1 MTKDWELVQDE
12 IKELSFVQKKPL
24 EEVKE
29 LMERKHKFRASTR
42 AYRMR
47 LKEWGIM
54 RHKPRR
60 ATKSRH
66 KARLP
71 SEQSSDGN
79 AGNDNESSEFAEP
92 ISTDSTSREH
102 CTKTGGWQV
111 VASLPTLI
119 ADEAGTVAQPT
130 FLGLLNQPQDLRPSF
145 EETSS
150 QDSRQA
156 SDIVLDMVGAVLD
169 GDLQKLEKLIVD
181 NVDHINHPIGLPFDE
196 AGARFV
202 GHPALSEMV
211 ILQHPNQTV
220 FDIAC
225 GMPCGPIIWVL
236 LAYGAKGSKH
246 PLGTDLALHNAIK
259 NGRTYTVQA
268 LLQPGRSEVNGL
280 PGSSW
285 TPLRQAVFW
294 NVPDIVRILLN
305 RGANVEDAGPSPEK
319 PGVHTALQLCLLH
332 RMKIYTDPAA
342 RKNCHTL
349 LEMLLSAGA
358 NVHRKPPEHV
368 AQSNFGMFIMALQN
382 RPYWAAKLSSDEL
395 ECLRL
400 FVCKG
405 ASFPPFFGGYP
416 CKSLCRDKFEHQA
429 LWHSTPTFARWLID
443 TFVPT
448 PTNDGTSLLSEVLGC
463 CPNAKRHPTDT
474 LRDIE
479 VLLGKGVDPN
489 SAAHDALSPLRKC
502 IADCPAVDIVP
513 RLRML
518 VNGGADPE
526 CEDADGVQ
534 PYVRAAESFEEPLR
548 TEVMSVLVAKIS
560 GRHVRRVND
569 ASHTWAAG
577 LFPISETQTY
587 DQVMA
592 CTRQTGEFMLNMRNM
607 VPEHVQS
614 IFQRAYFT
622 VISEYFLNTMTRV
635 AKTKMLSSKEKDE
648 IVWIV
653 SMRDGVDLPKY
664 SFDQKLVIAL
674 LDPQPL
680 PSMMLERD
688 DDVSPEDPMQCDTV
702 DVAAASPA
710 SSATVTGT
718 ATVTAA
724 TDLQPHAPFQ
734 FNSNRG
740 TTSDNTPSPPRS
752 PQWLDDFFVASTTQ
766 IRWRDPCAPPK
777 PGEAQK
783 AFAAVLIHKCATCN
797 DDRLLTKRELE
808 RHDTEHG
815 HTGDCDIIGCKR
827 RFCAEKRTKEHFGGC
842 QDHLF
847 SH

>member
-12 IKELSFVQKKPL
+12 IKELSFIQKKPL

-66 KARLP
+66 KARLS

-92 ISTDSTSREH
+92 ISIDSASREH

-119 ADEAGTVAQPT
+119 ADEAGTVAEPT

-145 EETSS
+145 EKTSS
-150 QDSRQA
+150 QDSRHA
-156 SDIVLDMVGAVLD
+156 SGIVLDMVGAVLD

-225 GMPCGPIIWVL
+225 
-236 LAYGAKGSKH
+236 
-246 PLGTDLALHNAIK
+246 
-259 NGRTYTVQA
+259 
-268 LLQPGRSEVNGL
+268 GRSEVNGL

-358 NVHRKPPEHV
+358 NVHRKPPELV
-368 AQSNFGMFIMALQN
+368 AQSNLSMFIMALQN
-382 RPYWAAKLSSDEL
+382 RPYWAADLSSDEL

-443 TFVPT
+443 IFVPT

-463 CPNAKRHPTDT
+463 CPDAKRHPTDT

-502 IADCPAVDIVP
+502 IAECPAVDIVP

-534 PYVRAAESFEEPLR
+534 PYVQAAESFEEPLR

-560 GRHVRRVND
+560 
-569 ASHTWAAG
+569 G

-635 AKTKMLSSKEKDE
+635 AKTKLLSSKEKDE

-653 SMRDGVDLPKY
+653 SIRDGVDLPKY

-680 PSMMLERD
+680 PSMMLARD
-688 DDVSPEDPMQCDTV
+688 DDVPPEDPMQCDTV

-710 SSATVTGT
+710 SSATITGT
-718 ATVTAA
+718 AIVSAMA
-724 TDLQPHAPFQ
+724 
-734 FNSNRG
+734 R
-740 TTSDNTPSPPRS
+740 
-752 PQWLDDFFVASTTQ
+752 
-766 IRWRDPCAPPK
+766 
-777 PGEAQK
+777 
-783 AFAAVLIHKCATCN
+783 
-797 DDRLLTKRELE
+797 
-808 RHDTEHG
+808 
-815 HTGDCDIIGCKR
+815 
-827 RFCAEKRTKEHFGGC
+827 
-842 QDHLF
+842 
-847 SH
+847 